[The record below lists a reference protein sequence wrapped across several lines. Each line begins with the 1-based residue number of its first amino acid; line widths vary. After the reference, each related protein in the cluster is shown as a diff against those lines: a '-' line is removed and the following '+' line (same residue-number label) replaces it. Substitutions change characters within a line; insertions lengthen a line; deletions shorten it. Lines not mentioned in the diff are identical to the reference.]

1 MLLSVESCVVD
12 TDKLEVRR
20 AGQPVAIEPKAFD
33 LLVLLI
39 ANRERVISRDEIID
53 KLWGGRAISDD
64 ALSSCVQAVR
74 RALGDDGRAQRL
86 VRTVHR
92 RGFRFVGEVV
102 AQEASALDVAASA
115 AVEED
120 PLAALPDAGLK
131 PPGEPSIAV
140 LPLEILSTVEGAGIV
155 ADGIVQDIIT
165 RLGRAR
171 RFFVIGRGTVFALRR
186 QPHDPREVGRRLG
199 VRYVLS
205 GSLRHDGRR
214 IRLNV
219 SLADAAE
226 PFDVWADSF
235 DRDVGDILALQD
247 EIAELVVGRVQSRIE
262 EAERQKALHRPIAH
276 LDAWSAYY
284 RATWHLDRHTPGD
297 YDQAEGFLK
306 LAAKLDP
313 GSARVFAGLSFVHRQ
328 RAFLN
333 LTGDRESEVSRA
345 LDLATHS
352 LSLEPQ
358 DPQAHWAYG
367 RALMLR
373 TEVEPALESFEL
385 ATSLNPS
392 FAIGQYSVGFART
405 MTGRTLP
412 SDEALSTAR
421 RLSPIDPMRFAML
434 ATHAFNGAIT
444 GDHARAA
451 ELAQRAAA
459 QPNAHFHIVA
469 IAALCSVLAGQRM
482 AAETYTGRLRLL
494 RPHYRGADFFEAFPF
509 QAAAHIATF
518 RKGFELLGLP
528 R

>member
-1 MLLSVESCVVD
+1 MD
-12 TDKLEVRR
+12 TDRLEVRR

-39 ANRERVISRDEIID
+39 ANRERVVTRAEIID
-53 KLWGGRAISDD
+53 KLWSGRAITDD
-64 ALSSCVQAVR
+64 ALSSCEQAVR

-86 VRTVHR
+86 VRTEHR
-92 RGFRFVGEVV
+92 RGFRFVGDVV
-102 AQEASALDVAASA
+102 ERESSAVAASA
-115 AVEED
+115 AGEDD
-120 PLAALPDAGLK
+120 PLAALPDAGLT

-140 LPLEILSTVEGAGIV
+140 LPFEILSAVDGAGIV
-155 ADGIVQDIIT
+155 ADGIVQDILT

-205 GSLRHDGRR
+205 GSLRHDGKR
-214 IRLNV
+214 IRLSV
-219 SLADAAE
+219 ALADSSGS
-226 PFDVWADSF
+226 FDVWADSF
-235 DRDVGDILALQD
+235 DRDIGDVLALQD
-247 EIAELVVGRVQSRIE
+247 EVAELVANRVQSHIE
-262 EAERQKALHRPIAH
+262 EVERRKALQRPIAH

-284 RATWHLDRHTPGD
+284 RACWHLDRHTPQD
-297 YDQAEGFLK
+297 YDQAEALLK
-306 LAAKLDP
+306 LAAKADP

-328 RAFLN
+328 RAFLD
-333 LTGDRESEVSRA
+333 LTRDRASEVDRA
-345 LDLATHS
+345 LELASHS

-373 TEVEPALESFEL
+373 AEVEAALESFEV

-392 FAIGQYSVGFART
+392 FAIGQYSVGFARA
-405 MTGRTLP
+405 MTGRTAP
-412 SDEALSTAR
+412 SDEALTRAR

-434 ATHAFNGAIT
+434 ATHAFNGAIA
-444 GDHARAA
+444 GDYARAA

-459 QPNAHFHIVA
+459 HPNAHFHIIA
-469 IAALCSVLAGQRM
+469 IAALCSALAGQG
-482 AAETYTGRLRLL
+482 AVAQTHAGRLRRL
-494 RPHYRGADFFEAFPF
+494 RSRYRGRDFFSAFPF

-518 RKGFELLGLP
+518 RKGFDLLGLP
-528 R
+528 H

>member
-1 MLLSVESCVVD
+1 MLWSIESCVID
-12 TDKLEVRR
+12 TAKLELRR
-20 AGQPVAIEPKAFD
+20 DGEAVAVEPKAFD
-33 LLVLLI
+33 LLLLLLSH
-39 ANRERVISRDEIID
+39 RDRVVARDEIID

-74 RALGDDGRAQRL
+74 RALGDDGKAQRL
-86 VRTVHR
+86 VRTIHR

-102 AQEASALDVAASA
+102 AHEQPGSVASVAA
-115 AVEED
+115 EPD
-120 PLAALPDAGLK
+120 PLAALPDTGLT
-131 PPGEPSIAV
+131 PPREPSIAV
-140 LPLEILSTVEGAGIV
+140 LPLEILSAVEGASFV

-186 QPHDPREVGRRLG
+186 QPHDAREVGRRLG
-199 VRYVLS
+199 VRYVLG
-205 GSLRHDGRR
+205 GSLRHDGKR

-247 EIAELVVGRVQSRIE
+247 EIAELVVSRVQSRIE
-262 EAERQKALHRPIAH
+262 ESERQKALHRPIAH

-284 RATWHLDRHTPGD
+284 RATWHLDRHTPQD
-297 YDQAEGFLK
+297 YDQAESFLQ

-333 LTGDRESEVSRA
+333 LTGDRESEVGRA
-345 LDLATHS
+345 LELATHS

-373 TEVEPALESFEL
+373 TEVEAALESFEL
-385 ATSLNPS
+385 ATTLNPS
-392 FAIGQYSVGFART
+392 FAIGQYSIGFARS
-405 MTGRTLP
+405 MTGRTAP
-412 SDEALSTAR
+412 SDDALTRAR

-434 ATHAFNGAIT
+434 ATHAFNGAIS
-444 GDHARAA
+444 GEHARAA

-469 IAALCSVLAGQRM
+469 IAALCSALARQTPT
-482 AAETYTGRLRLL
+482 AESYAGRLRKL
-494 RPHYRGADFFEAFPF
+494 RPNYHCADFFEAFPF
-509 QAAAHIATF
+509 QAEAHIAKF